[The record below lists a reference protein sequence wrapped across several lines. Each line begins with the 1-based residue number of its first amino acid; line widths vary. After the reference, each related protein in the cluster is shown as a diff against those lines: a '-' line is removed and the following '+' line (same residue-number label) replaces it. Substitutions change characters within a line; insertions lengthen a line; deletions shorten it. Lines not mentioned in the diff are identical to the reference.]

1 MDFFAQKRFKTH
13 DFTVFLYN
21 YTLYQL
27 LMHFQV
33 VICLLSILTSGI
45 IHKN

>member
-1 MDFFAQKRFKTH
+1 MDFCAQKRFKTH

-27 LMHFQV
+27 LMHFQIV
-33 VICLLSILTSGI
+33 TFLSHFFAEL
-45 IHKN
+45 

>member
-1 MDFFAQKRFKTH
+1 MDFCAQKRFKTN

-33 VICLLSILTSGI
+33 VTFLSHFFAEL
-45 IHKN
+45 